1 MAGERSDYPALL
13 PQLQPHHAVD
23 VLNDRV
29 RQVGR
34 LNTAIADWLQERRRL
49 EEQYAAGLRK
59 LSQRRID
66 DVDLGIFSVPW
77 ETLTGAAYT
86 TADSHAALAS
96 KIEID
101 VEQPLRNFDHTNREM
116 QAMTTMQGN
125 LGAMAKDVE
134 KAAQRTD
141 KLKSKGRDA
150 DQLASAN
157 SELESAQ
164 SQWDVQA
171 PYVFESLQAADEAR
185 VNHLRDVLTQ
195 FQTHELDLVQ
205 KSQSTAEHCLNVL
218 LSLQTEDEIKTFALK
233 VASARPTP
241 QSRPHRQS
249 SLPAGLGA
257 ASASASR
264 STPMRAPPV
273 QSGLTPTMSRP
284 DDGESQRSGS
294 VQEEKKKS
302 RFGGLKRLGTVV
314 SGKRKEGKAP
324 QTLAP
329 MTETPEKKS
338 KSSPFSSFGGRIG
351 KNKEPSLEPPQE
363 SPSRERPRSPLRIGS
378 EIMEPSPQ
386 SRGLA
391 SGDVPQLPHVN
402 GTSSR
407 AFAASIPNG
416 SHQSDLADL
425 EPPKPIQVETPSIAA
440 PQRDS
445 EGFSIPQRDLDPI
458 TQAQLEAAGAGGAEA
473 AAPAFN
479 VNIRNA
485 PIREEGGDD
494 NVPLASVVNKLQA
507 PPTAVGRNNTI
518 RGRRNRPVS
527 SIPSSYVPPADDV
540 PALPTPTAAIR
551 ASSLPRE
558 ASTQPVDEQSRA
570 IASPTV
576 APVTQ
581 SSSTGF
587 PAAASVAGGAA
598 AATAAAGA
606 FFPFSAGPSSPF
618 RPESRSAA
626 VADHSADTGSIRSGR
641 SLSSTT
647 SQANRHPDLH
657 EVGLNSSILET
668 ISAHFDNGQLTSST
682 LVGEIAL
689 AYNPADRSTHTGAE
703 TIRLENF
710 ASLDKVAPNPAF
722 ISNGAKEGEY
732 SLSLPGIAKTQ
743 VAFKYQL
750 RSEAASA
757 HAPLLITPAYKF
769 EPTQASIIVSL
780 SLNPAFN
787 LHGRESI
794 TLSNAALA
802 LTLEGAKASSV
813 QSKPGGTFSKEKN
826 LIFWP
831 LPEVVLKAG
840 DAPTKLLAR
849 FVTDSVA
856 TGGTI
861 DAKWEITGEQSS
873 GLEDGLTVSVQSHG
887 ADPFAD
893 EEGLTSV
900 WKGVPGVRKLTSGT
914 YQAK

>member
-13 PQLQPHHAVD
+13 PQLQPYHAVD

-29 RQVGR
+29 RQFGR

-59 LSQRRID
+59 LGQRRID

-77 ETLTGAAYT
+77 ETLTGAAHT
-86 TADSHAALAS
+86 TADLHATLAS
-96 KIEID
+96 KIEVD

-134 KAAQRTD
+134 KAAQKTD
-141 KLKSKGRDA
+141 KLRSKGRDA
-150 DQLASAN
+150 DQVASAN

-171 PYVFESLQAADEAR
+171 PYVFENLQAVDEAR

-195 FQTHELDLVQ
+195 FQTHEVDLVQ

-233 VASARPTP
+233 VASARPSP
-241 QSRPHRQS
+241 QSRPRRQS
-249 SLPAGLGA
+249 SLPAALA
-257 ASASASR
+257 AASASR
-264 STPMRAPPV
+264 STPTRPPPA
-273 QSGLTPTMSRP
+273 QSGLTPTISRP

-314 SGKRKEGKAP
+314 GGKRKEGKAP

-329 MTETPEKKS
+329 MAETPEKKS
-338 KSSPFSSFGGRIG
+338 KSSPFSSFGGRLG

-363 SPSRERPRSPLRIGS
+363 SPSRERPRSPLRLGS
-378 EIMEPSPQ
+378 EIMEPSPE
-386 SRGLA
+386 SRDLA
-391 SGDVPQLPHVN
+391 SSDVPQPPHVN

-425 EPPKPIQVETPSIAA
+425 EPPKPTQLETPSIAA

-458 TQAQLEAAGAGGAEA
+458 TQAQLEAAGPGGADA

-507 PPTAVGRNNTI
+507 PPSAVGRNNTV

-540 PALPTPTAAIR
+540 PALPPIR

-558 ASTQPVDEQSRA
+558 TPTQFVDEQSRA
-570 IASPTV
+570 IASPTI
-576 APVTQ
+576 AAATQ

-587 PAAASVAGGAA
+587 PAAAGVAGVAA
-598 AATAAAGA
+598 GATAATGA
-606 FFPFSAGPSSPF
+606 FTPFSAGPSSPF

-626 VADHSADTGSIRSGR
+626 AADHSADTGSIRSGR

-647 SQANRHPDLH
+647 SQAHRHPDLH

-668 ISAHFDNGQLTSST
+668 ISAHFENGQLTSST

-689 AYNPADRSTHTGAE
+689 AYNPANGSTQTGAE

-722 ISNGAKEGEY
+722 ISNGAREGEY
-732 SLSLPGIAKTQ
+732 SLSLSAIAKTQ
-743 VAFKYQL
+743 VAFKFQL
-750 RSEAASA
+750 RSEATSA
-757 HAPLLITPAYKF
+757 HAPLLIAPAYKF
-769 EPTQASIIVSL
+769 EPNQASIIVSL

-787 LHGRESI
+787 LHGHESI

-813 QSKPGGTFSKEKN
+813 QSRPGGTFSKEKN
-826 LIFWP
+826 LIYWS
-831 LPEVVLKAG
+831 LPEVVLKPG

-861 DAKWEITGEQSS
+861 DAKWEIAGEQALA
-873 GLEDGLTVSVQSHG
+873 LEDGLTVSVQSHG